1 MYRSKGGLSMPTAR
15 TKKTRTRRINLRA
28 THGQERLIRT
38 GADFSGVPMTEFI
51 LKSACLQAEHVL
63 ADRRDFAVFPKQ
75 WQSFLEI
82 LDRPARIKPEL
93 ARFFSQTTP
102 PGRGSGK

>member
-1 MYRSKGGLSMPTAR
+1 MYKSKGRLSMLTAR
-15 TKKTRTRRINLRA
+15 TKKTRARRINLRA

-38 GADFSGVPMTEFI
+38 GADFSGVTMTEFI

-63 ADRRDFAVFPKQ
+63 ADRRDFAVSPKQ
-75 WQSFLEI
+75 WQAFLDI

-93 ARFFSQTTP
+93 ARLFSQATP